1 MKKLG
6 LIGCG
11 YWGPNIIRN
20 IMKIRHASLDFV
32 VDKNPEVLSK
42 LPTVTSMYD
51 DLETALGRHGDV
63 DGVII
68 ATPISTHFEL
78 AKQVLEAGKHVL
90 IQKPMTMDVQECDIL
105 TEMAKSKGLTVMV
118 AHTFLFTGAVRKLKE
133 LVDSINYEH
142 KDKPFF
148 KRSKFNGKIRSIFF
162 HQNIAFINKGETE
175 KYFFNEIKKNTFSD
189 KIKKII
195 SFFYS

>member
-78 AKQVLEAGKHVL
+78 AKQVLEATCRHYNATSL
-90 IQKPMTMDVQECDIL
+90 Q
-105 TEMAKSKGLTVMV
+105 
-118 AHTFLFTGAVRKLKE
+118 VR
-133 LVDSINYEH
+133 
-142 KDKPFF
+142 
-148 KRSKFNGKIRSIFF
+148 
-162 HQNIAFINKGETE
+162 
-175 KYFFNEIKKNTFSD
+175 
-189 KIKKII
+189 
-195 SFFYS
+195 